1 MKRYILF
8 LLATLLSAA
17 VSGQTAARTDSLAQ
31 HPQSEQTAS
40 AAYASDPDKLWD
52 QANTAYINN
61 DFPTA
66 ISLYETILSSG
77 RQSGK
82 LYYNLA
88 NAYFKEQE
96 IGRAILNYNRA
107 LRLNPGNEDI
117 RYNLQVAEKMTKDHI
132 DAVPEFFVKTWLSN
146 LRNLLS
152 STTWAVL
159 SLVFLAAMLGSALFY
174 LLSRRLVRRKIGF
187 YGTATAFLLLVLTL
201 CFAAIDRFR
210 RDIKYCKLCNNLSD
224 EEICPIC
231 ADRERDHT
239 TVCVVEQVADVL
251 SIENT
256 RQYRGL
262 YHVLGGVISPMQGIA
277 PSDLKIDL
285 LIERIAQGT
294 IREVILA
301 ISTSVEGETTLFYL
315 LNRLRQYPQVKVTS
329 IARGIGFGDEL
340 EYVDELTITHALM
353 NRREIE

>member
-1 MKRYILF
+1 MIGE
-8 LLATLLSAA
+8 LS
-17 VSGQTAARTDSLAQ
+17 
-31 HPQSEQTAS
+31 
-40 AAYASDPDKLWD
+40 KL
-52 QANTAYINN
+52 
-61 DFPTA
+61 P
-66 ISLYETILSSG
+66 G
-77 RQSGK
+77 
-82 LYYNLA
+82 
-88 NAYFKEQE
+88 
-96 IGRAILNYNRA
+96 IGRRTA
-107 LRLNPGNEDI
+107 LRLAIHLLRMEPDS
-117 RYNLQVAEKMTKDHI
+117 VSDMTR
-132 DAVPEFFVKTWLSN
+132 S
-146 LRNLLS
+146 
-152 STTWAVL
+152 
-159 SLVFLAAMLGSALFY
+159 
-174 LLSRRLVRRKIGF
+174 
-187 YGTATAFLLLVLTL
+187 
-201 CFAAIDRFR
+201 IDRFR
-210 RDIKYCKLCNNLSD
+210 RDIKY
-224 EEICPIC
+224 C